1 MTGGTAKS
9 VQPTSHPSSRRSS
22 SKAHNK
28 TVKFEDEIVLSSQG
42 SSSMEEN
49 SERGEIHAE
58 DPPFDQ
64 EKMDK
69 IWEKLNK
76 ADPWPRQFG
85 NVIKDR
91 QSRLIKKLKE
101 IKEKN
106 ALDKQSFE
114 AEIAPLL
121 SSALGGFASG
131 LPNDPTSFAA
141 PIEVRFLGAE
151 GQIYCEAMVDLMKQS
166 GALIFA
172 YDELAG
178 RPAHTSRLQDIRTS
192 FEKDTGV
199 SASTIEAGRK
209 VTGMEIEKLLADS
222 LHEVRDLH
230 GLTADEEQK
239 GKMLLSHGM
248 DQQEAASKHTLG
260 WGNVARDTE
269 TAIERLCFAG
279 HVQASDL

>member
-1 MTGGTAKS
+1 
-9 VQPTSHPSSRRSS
+9 
-22 SKAHNK
+22 
-28 TVKFEDEIVLSSQG
+28 
-42 SSSMEEN
+42 
-49 SERGEIHAE
+49 
-58 DPPFDQ
+58 
-64 EKMDK
+64 MDK